1 MMTYLEMTNMT
12 MADPHRNNP
21 ESPYCR
27 PLADPIPA
35 DHAGGHHWTPT
46 DFKPDVNGKWHAV
59 PRNNTQPDPEH
70 LDRLGLME
78 TQIGGTHYLGKPMQP
93 WDVIEAWG
101 LDFWEGNCLK
111 YLLRRKPGT
120 DRITDLRKAQHYLAR
135 CIEREEAKG
144 G

>member
-1 MMTYLEMTNMT
+1 MT
-12 MADPHRNNP
+12 MACNP
-21 ESPYCR
+21 IDR
-27 PLADPIPA
+27 PLADPIRDNA
-35 DHAGGHHWTPT
+35 DHAGGHHWSPT

-101 LDFWEGNCLK
+101 LDFWEGSAIS
-111 YLLRRKPGT
+111 YIMRRKPGVSHE
-120 DRITDLRKAQHYLAR
+120 TDLLKAIHYLQKK
-135 CIEREEAKG
+135 IEVDRKKSIQE
-144 G
+144 

>member
-1 MMTYLEMTNMT
+1 MS
-12 MADPHRNNP
+12 MACNP
-21 ESPYCR
+21 IDR
-27 PLADPIPA
+27 PLADPIRDNA

-46 DFKPDVNGKWHAV
+46 DFKSATK
-59 PRNNTQPDPEH
+59 QPDTEH

-135 CIEREEAKG
+135 CIDLEIEREEAKT
-144 G
+144 

>member
-1 MMTYLEMTNMT
+1 MPLKPRKRPQ
-12 MADPHRNNP
+12 DPLRDNT
-21 ESPYCR
+21 
-27 PLADPIPA
+27 
-35 DHAGGHHWTPT
+35 DHAGEHHWTPC
-46 DFKPDVNGKWHAV
+46 DGEPI
-59 PRNNTQPDPEH
+59 NTQPDTEH
-70 LDRLGLME
+70 LNRLGLME

-135 CIEREEAKG
+135 CIAREEAKT
-144 G
+144 

>member
-1 MMTYLEMTNMT
+1 MT

-46 DFKPDVNGKWHAV
+46 DFKSAK
-59 PRNNTQPDPEH
+59 QPDTEH

-120 DRITDLRKAQHYLAR
+120 DRITDLKKAQHYLVR

>member
-1 MMTYLEMTNMT
+1 MT

-21 ESPYCR
+21 ESPYYCR
-27 PLADPIPA
+27 TLADPIPS
-35 DHAGGHHWTPT
+35 DH
-46 DFKPDVNGKWHAV
+46 
-59 PRNNTQPDPEH
+59 EH

-78 TQIGGTHYLGKPMQP
+78 RQVDGDHYLGKPMQP

-120 DRITDLRKAQHYLAR
+120 DRITDLRKAQHYLAK
-135 CIEREEAKG
+135 CLEREEAKG